1 MTTQIEIQRTPH
13 IIAAEICSIKE
24 QTKMMVLQN
33 SIEIG
38 RRLVEA
44 KAMVAHGEWGKWLE
58 ESVDYSQSTANNLMK
73 IYEEYGTDQIAL
85 FGSQVKSQALGNLG
99 YTQAVALLGV
109 PAEEREQFVQEH
121 DVENLSTRELQKLV
135 KEKQQLEKKLRDAEA
150 KAEKERQER
159 QKIAEQHGNMEKKI
173 KEHDELVQR
182 LNAELE
188 KAKSSGDTK
197 SAEKLKESLEKS
209 KADLDAS
216 KKRVKELET
225 ELKKKPIDVPA
236 TTIIEKVPEE
246 VEREL
251 AELREKVIKN
261 DNKPAIKF
269 AICFETLVS
278 NFKDLLSSLDEIK
291 QFKPEEHEKYQSAIL
306 GLMDKMTTRL
316 KGEDQNA

>member
-1 MTTQIEIQRTPH
+1 MTQIEVQRTPN

-38 RRLVEA
+38 RRLAEA
-44 KAMVAHGEWGKWLE
+44 KSMVSHGEWGKWLE

-159 QKIAEQHGNMEKKI
+159 QKIAEQHGVIEKKV
-173 KEHDELVQR
+173 KEHDELVQK
-182 LNAELE
+182 LSAELE

-197 SAEKLKESLEKS
+197 AAEKLKESLEKS
-209 KADLDAS
+209 NSDLDAS
-216 KKRVKELET
+216 KKRIKELET
-225 ELKKKPIDVPA
+225 ELKKKPIDVTA
-236 TTIIEKVPEE
+236 TVEVVPEA

-251 AELREKVIKN
+251 AELRQKVAQQSN
-261 DNKPAIKF
+261 PAAIKF
-269 AICFETLVS
+269 RVCFDGLVKG
-278 NFKDLLSSLDEIK
+278 FQDLLSSLEEITDPDEREK
-291 QFKPEEHEKYQSAIL
+291 FKAAAK
-306 GLMDKMTTRL
+306 GLASKMMERL
-316 KGEDQNA
+316 